1 METTPDSAAEV
12 VVPAAAP
19 CVWHLTLAY
28 DGTAYHGWQFQPD
41 QPTLQ
46 AEVQERLRRLL
57 RNPQLRIAATSRTDA
72 GVHALD
78 QHVSFLDN
86 SLNSPTP
93 AVLLSLLNRWLPA
106 DIRVLHAER
115 REPEF
120 NARFSASAKAYTYVI
135 CLRERATPFLAR
147 YAWVFHAPLHLDA
160 MRRAAGMLVGELD
173 FASFGV
179 NPRCEDREGE
189 STVRRLFRV
198 EVVEQDGLLY
208 VIALG
213 ESFLYKMVRSI
224 VGHLVHVGRGS
235 VPADATRDVLAACDR
250 RAAADSA
257 PAQGLFLAKVFF
269 PPEDWHAYRP
279 VLPPPLWH

>member
-1 METTPDSAAEV
+1 MEALPDPAAELAT
-12 VVPAAAP
+12 PAAA

-28 DGTAYHGWQFQPD
+28 DGTAYHGWQLQPD

-46 AEVQERLRRLL
+46 AEVQERLRRVL

-78 QHVSFLDN
+78 QHISFPDN
-86 SLNSPTP
+86 SPDSPAP
-93 AVLLSLLNRWLPA
+93 AALRSLLNRWLPA
-106 DIRVLHAER
+106 DIRVLRAER
-115 REPEF
+115 REPGF
-120 NARFSASAKAYTYVI
+120 NARFGASAKAYVYVI
-135 CLRERATPFLAR
+135 CPRDRATPFLSR
-147 YAWVFHAPLHLDA
+147 YAWVFHAPLELEA
-160 MRRAAGMLVGELD
+160 MRRAAAMLVGELD

-179 NPRCEDREGE
+179 NPRCEEREGE
-189 STVRRLFRV
+189 PTVRRLFRV

-208 VIALG
+208 VVVLG

-235 VPADATRDVLAACDR
+235 APAEATREVLAARDR

-269 PPEDWHAYRP
+269 PPEDWRTYRP
-279 VLPPPLWH
+279 VLPPPLWR